1 MVQAFSVFLDTFVIC
16 TCTALLILLSGFYT
30 PGFEGDGIVLTQ
42 NSLAAVVGD
51 WGRLFVSVALSLFVF
66 TCILYNYYL
75 GENSLQFLSRNRL
88 VLLVFRALVLALVVW
103 GSMQDLSTVF
113 AFADITMT
121 CLAFVNLVAL
131 ALLFKVGLRVMRDY
145 DEQRKAGIQQPVFDS
160 SKFAD
165 LTWTVT
171 PGLPIRRRKPPPT
184 RQLAKFRR
192 SADILLPGRPVRGRL
207 LHLRSPLR
215 MLSMRAVKNLLV
227 LYTGGTIGMLETAEG
242 LAPAGGFDARM
253 REHLAQLTDAPQVQW
268 TLQEMNPLLDS
279 ANMQQHNWLAMR
291 DAIVAAVDA
300 GHDGV
305 LLLHGTD
312 SLAYSAAALSFLL
325 LGLPVPVLLTGS
337 MLPAGAPGSDAWG
350 NLCGALRLL
359 EQGLEAGVQLY
370 FHGQLLHGCRAS
382 KLRSEAFDAFAALPR
397 HREGERAAELPAAL
411 SYRQQ
416 RQPVNL
422 AVMPVFPACK
432 PGT

>member
-1 MVQAFSVFLDTFVIC
+1 
-16 TCTALLILLSGFYT
+16 
-30 PGFEGDGIVLTQ
+30 
-42 NSLAAVVGD
+42 
-51 WGRLFVSVALSLFVF
+51 
-66 TCILYNYYL
+66 
-75 GENSLQFLSRNRL
+75 
-88 VLLVFRALVLALVVW
+88 
-103 GSMQDLSTVF
+103 
-113 AFADITMT
+113 
-121 CLAFVNLVAL
+121 
-131 ALLFKVGLRVMRDY
+131 
-145 DEQRKAGIQQPVFDS
+145 
-160 SKFAD
+160 
-165 LTWTVT
+165 
-171 PGLPIRRRKPPPT
+171 
-184 RQLAKFRR
+184 
-192 SADILLPGRPVRGRL
+192 
-207 LHLRSPLR
+207 
-215 MLSMRAVKNLLV
+215 MRAVKNLLV

-305 LLLHGTD
+305 LVLHGTD

-337 MLPAGAPGSDAWG
+337 MLPAGAPGSDAWD
-350 NLCGALRLL
+350 NLCGALRQV
-359 EQGLEAGVQLY
+359 EQGLEDGVQLY

-397 HREGERAAELPAAL
+397 HRDGERAGEVPAAL
-411 SYRQQ
+411 SYRQP

-422 AVMPVFPACK
+422 ALMPVY
-432 PGT
+432 PGLQAAHLAGLLDSGVQGLLLECYGSGTGPSDDLALLEVLRAARQRGVLLVAISQCPEGSVVFDTYAAGNRLRGAGLVSGGGMTREAALGKMFALLGAGLDVEAAEQWFALDLCGERV